1 MVVRASRKRQLL
13 VALGIMYMFGVQWVD
28 YMSNSLTV
36 GSHPEIVQW
45 ITLMG
50 LGVPVLYLVRA
61 TLENLIKKE
70 PVSWKITLSVMAV
83 GALSLMMEGWVSD
96 GLVMLAT
103 TGIAAALVFGSV
115 EHLRPDRQEN
125 TVDAPDYELDT
136 PEGYELY

>member
-45 ITLMG
+45 VTLMG

-70 PVSWKITLSVMAV
+70 PFSWKITLSVMAV

-96 GLVMLAT
+96 GLVMLVT
-103 TGIAAALVFGSV
+103 TGIAALLLYVTAD
-115 EHLRPDRQEN
+115 HLRPGQQDSSG
-125 TVDAPDYELDT
+125 TSDYELET
-136 PEGYELY
+136 HEGQELT